1 MPNTVKTLLYPFLV
15 AIRLFSRFKR
25 GKTFTFLLILLCMF
39 IFEGLLFF
47 EIIYI
52 PSLLKLLIQLY
63 VLVGM
68 LHVEFHFDDLE
79 RKESLG

>member
-1 MPNTVKTLLYPFLV
+1 MSNTVKTLLYPFL
-15 AIRLFSRFKR
+15 AGIRLFSRFKR

-39 IFEGLLFF
+39 VFEGLLFF

-68 LHVEFHFDDLE
+68 LYVDCHFDDLDQQ
-79 RKESLG
+79 KSL